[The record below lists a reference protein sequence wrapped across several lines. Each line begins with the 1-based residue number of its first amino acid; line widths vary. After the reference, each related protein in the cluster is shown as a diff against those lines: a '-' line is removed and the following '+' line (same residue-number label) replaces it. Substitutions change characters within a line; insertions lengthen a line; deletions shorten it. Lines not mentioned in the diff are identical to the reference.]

1 MFMLKCLVSVKNITT
16 KQIFCNKDSGLPM
29 IFTTQDEATKFA
41 EQNVLD
47 KKFEN
52 IVNKNKV
59 IGFQVLPFGVN

>member
-1 MFMLKCLVSVKNITT
+1 ML
-16 KQIFCNKDSGLPM
+16 
-29 IFTTQDEATKFA
+29 FTTQDEATKFA

-59 IGFQVLPFGVN
+59 IGFQIIPFGGWYVLVRSSNAR